1 MAELDEVR
9 AVLESGK
16 AVLGSDRTLKMLR
29 QGKLQKVFLA
39 SNAPRQV
46 QGDVAQHGA
55 VARVPVVTLPVKNE
69 ELGTLCKKPFPI
81 SVIGVRSA

>member
-46 QGDVAQHGA
+46 QGDVAQRGA
-55 VARVPVVTLPVKNE
+55 GARGPV
-69 ELGTLCKKPFPI
+69 GTPPPQH
-81 SVIGVRSA
+81 